1 MLNESDKLFAK
12 DITSASDS
20 EVLSEAIDCKLRARL
35 SDKES
40 ASVLLVVKDISG
52 ASVKDIESDF
62 GKAIE

>member
-35 SDKES
+35 SDKVRE
-40 ASVLLVVKDISG
+40 SVLLVVKDISG
-52 ASVKDIESDF
+52 SSVKDMESDF

>member
-35 SDKES
+35 SDKERE
-40 ASVLLVVKDISG
+40 SVLFVVKDISG
-52 ASVKDIESDF
+52 SSVKDMESDF